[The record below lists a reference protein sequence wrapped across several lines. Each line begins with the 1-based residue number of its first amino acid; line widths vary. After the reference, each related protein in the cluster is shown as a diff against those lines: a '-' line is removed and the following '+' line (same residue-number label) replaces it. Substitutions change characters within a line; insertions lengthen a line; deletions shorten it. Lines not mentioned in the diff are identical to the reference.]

1 MGYGTWV
8 SDCVQR
14 DLTIGNPRVIFLIRN
29 TQMAQRTW
37 REQFEVDRA
46 KNLVVL
52 LVTDMGGCNYTGLSA
67 RAEVQEFQDRLPEIV
82 DKLVTEGKLIRLR
95 FEVPGYGDTEF
106 LLPAGSVEMLG
117 WK

>member
-1 MGYGTWV
+1 MAQRTWIE
-8 SDCVQR
+8 Q
-14 DLTIGNPRVIFLIRN
+14 FE
-29 TQMAQRTW
+29 MAQRTW

-46 KNLVVL
+46 ENLVVL